1 MIFGFTLKENKLN
14 PSLPSGF
21 EERWGKKLLLKKQ
34 LIKVSEKNFIK
45 FGAEPLETPSFE
57 YTENIGSFLAEDE
70 DNPMSDIF
78 SFEDRDKTISLKY
91 DLSSPLAR
99 FYAQNN
105 QELPSIY
112 KRYAIQNVFR
122 NEKSGN
128 ARFREFTQ
136 ADCDIV
142 GNVNPAQANAELC
155 NLVASTLIE
164 CGLKKDQFTI
174 NVSNRKIIQGLIQD
188 LKIPANKEI
197 KVMRAIDKLDKPD
210 FGIKGV
216 EDLLKKER
224 KDKSGAITKGA
235 DLNDDQVSKILNF
248 LKIKD
253 LKKLKQDFKNPITQ
267 EGIKELEDLFEVL
280 DFGNYSEL
288 VKTNFTIVRGLAYY
302 DGFCIETNL
311 NFKTTNNK
319 GKEIDIG
326 SVCSGGQYNK
336 LISRFKGVDI
346 PGTGVSIG
354 VDRLLFAMSQINQVQ
369 LDDQKPVIVCVMDEK
384 YLKNYY
390 EILDILRKNNI
401 NSEIFLDS
409 KKNLG
414 KQLTYANKRGC
425 PIAVICGENEFKDS
439 KITLKN
445 LLGIKGEDNQITF
458 SKENLVNE
466 IKKFI

>member
-1 MIFGFTLKENKLN
+1 MSEKNKLI
-14 PSLPSGF
+14 PGLPSGF
-21 EERWGKKLLLKKQ
+21 EDRWNKTLILKKRLLKV
-34 LIKVSEKNFIK
+34 IENNFVK
-45 FGAEPLETPSFE
+45 YGFDPLETPSFE
-57 YTENIGSFLAEDE
+57 IAENIGSFLAED
-70 DNPMSDIF
+70 DNNPMSDVF
-78 SFEDRDKTISLKY
+78 SFNDGEKNITLRY

-99 FYAQNN
+99 FVAQNN

-155 NLVASTLIE
+155 NLVANTLIE

-224 KDKSGAITKGA
+224 KDQSGAITKGA

-267 EGIKELEDLFEVL
+267 EGIKELEDLFEML

-288 VKTNFTIVRGLAYY
+288 VKTNFTRVRGLAYY
-302 DGFCIETNL
+302 DGLCIETNL

>member
-1 MIFGFTLKENKLN
+1 MSEKNKLI
-14 PSLPSGF
+14 PGLPSGF
-21 EERWGKKLLLKKQ
+21 EDRWNKTLILKKRLLKV
-34 LIKVSEKNFIK
+34 IENNFIK
-45 FGAEPLETPSFE
+45 YGFDPLETPSFE
-57 YTENIGSFLAEDE
+57 IAENIGSFLAED
-70 DNPMSDIF
+70 DNNPMSDVF
-78 SFEDRDKTISLKY
+78 SFNDGEKNITLRY

-99 FYAQNN
+99 FVAQNN

-235 DLNDDQVSKILNF
+235 DLNDEQVSKILDF

-280 DFGNYSEL
+280 NFGSYSEL

-311 NFKTTNNK
+311 NFKITNNK

-326 SVCSGGQYNK
+326 SVCSG
-336 LISRFKGVDI
+336 
-346 PGTGVSIG
+346 
-354 VDRLLFAMSQINQVQ
+354 
-369 LDDQKPVIVCVMDEK
+369 
-384 YLKNYY
+384 
-390 EILDILRKNNI
+390 
-401 NSEIFLDS
+401 
-409 KKNLG
+409 
-414 KQLTYANKRGC
+414 
-425 PIAVICGENEFKDS
+425 
-439 KITLKN
+439 
-445 LLGIKGEDNQITF
+445 
-458 SKENLVNE
+458 
-466 IKKFI
+466 

>member
-1 MIFGFTLKENKLN
+1 MSEKNKLI
-14 PSLPSGF
+14 PGLPSGF
-21 EERWGKKLLLKKQ
+21 EDRWNKTLILKKRLLKV
-34 LIKVSEKNFIK
+34 IENNFIRYG
-45 FGAEPLETPSFE
+45 FDPLETPSFE
-57 YTENIGSFLAEDE
+57 IAENIGSFLAED
-70 DNPMSDIF
+70 DNNPMSDVF
-78 SFEDRDKTISLKY
+78 SFNDGEKNITLRY

-99 FYAQNN
+99 FVAQNN

-267 EGIKELEDLFEVL
+267 EGIKELEDLFKVL

>member
-1 MIFGFTLKENKLN
+1 MNKENKLI
-14 PSLPSGF
+14 PGLPSGF
-21 EERWGKKLLLKKQ
+21 EDRWNKKLLLKKR
-34 LIKVSEKNFIK
+34 LLRVIEKNFIK
-45 FGAEPLETPSFE
+45 YGFDPLETPSFE
-57 YTENIGSFLAEDE
+57 ISENIGSFLAEDE
-70 DNPMSDIF
+70 NNPMSDVFTFDDGEKNITL
-78 SFEDRDKTISLKY
+78 RY

-99 FYAQNN
+99 FVAQNS

-128 ARFREFTQ
+128 ARYREFTQ

-155 NLVASTLIE
+155 NLISSTLLD

-174 NVSNRKIIQGLIQD
+174 NVSNRKIVQGLIED
-188 LKIPANKEI
+188 LKIEKDKQI
-197 KVMRAIDKLDKPD
+197 KVMRAIDKLDKPG
-210 FGIKGV
+210 FGLKGV
-216 EDLLKKER
+216 EELLKKER

-235 DLNDDQVSKILNF
+235 NLSDVQVSKILNF

-253 LKKLKQDFKNPITQ
+253 LKELKENFKNSVTQ
-267 EGIKELEDLFEVL
+267 EGIKELEELFEVL
-280 DFGNYSEL
+280 NFGNYSDQ
-288 VKTNFTIVRGLAYY
+288 VKTNFTIVRGLDYY
-302 DGFCIETNL
+302 DGFCVETNL
-311 NFKTTNNK
+311 NFKAKNIK
-319 GKEIDIG
+319 GKEVDIG
-326 SVCSGGQYNK
+326 SICSGGQYNK

-354 VDRLLFAMSQINQVQ
+354 VDRLLFAMMQLNQAEVEIQ
-369 LDDQKPVIVCVMDEK
+369 NPVIVCVMDEK

-390 EILDILRKNNI
+390 EILNNLRKNNI

-414 KQLTYANKRGC
+414 KQLTYANKREC
-425 PIAVICGENEFKDS
+425 PVAVICGENEFKDN

-445 LLGIKGEDNQITF
+445 LLGAKEENNQITF
-458 SKENLVNE
+458 PKENLINE

>member
-1 MIFGFTLKENKLN
+1 MNKENKLV
-14 PSLPSGF
+14 PGLPPGF
-21 EERWGKKLLLKKQ
+21 EDRWNKKLLLKKR
-34 LIKVSEKNFIK
+34 LIQVIEKNFIK
-45 FGAEPLETPSFE
+45 YGFDPLETPSFE
-57 YTENIGSFLAEDE
+57 ISENIGSFLAED
-70 DNPMSDIF
+70 DNNPMSDVF
-78 SFEDRDKTISLKY
+78 SFNDGEKNITLRY

-99 FYAQNN
+99 FVAQNN

-311 NFKTTNNK
+311 NFKTTNSK

>member
-1 MIFGFTLKENKLN
+1 MSEKNKLI
-14 PSLPSGF
+14 PGLPSGF
-21 EERWGKKLLLKKQ
+21 EDRWNKTLILKKRLLKV
-34 LIKVSEKNFIK
+34 IENNFIK
-45 FGAEPLETPSFE
+45 YGFDPLETPSFE
-57 YTENIGSFLAEDE
+57 IAENIGSFLAED
-70 DNPMSDIF
+70 DSNPMSDVF
-78 SFEDRDKTISLKY
+78 SFNDGEKNITLRY

-99 FYAQNN
+99 FVAQNN

-384 YLKNYY
+384 YLKDYY

>member
-1 MIFGFTLKENKLN
+1 MSEKNKLI
-14 PSLPSGF
+14 PGLPSGF
-21 EERWGKKLLLKKQ
+21 EDRWNKTLILKKRLLKV
-34 LIKVSEKNFIK
+34 IENNFIRYG
-45 FGAEPLETPSFE
+45 FDPLETPSFE
-57 YTENIGSFLAEDE
+57 IAENIGSFLAED
-70 DNPMSDIF
+70 DNNPMSDVF
-78 SFEDRDKTISLKY
+78 SFNDGEKNITLRY

-99 FYAQNN
+99 FVAQNN

-425 PIAVICGENEFKDS
+425 PVAVICGENEFKDS

>member
-1 MIFGFTLKENKLN
+1 MSEKNKLI
-14 PSLPSGF
+14 PGLPSGF
-21 EERWGKKLLLKKQ
+21 EDRWNKTLILKKRLLKV
-34 LIKVSEKNFIK
+34 IENNFIK
-45 FGAEPLETPSFE
+45 YGFDPLETPSFE
-57 YTENIGSFLAEDE
+57 IAENIGSFLAED
-70 DNPMSDIF
+70 DNNPMSDVF
-78 SFEDRDKTISLKY
+78 SFNDGEKNITLRY

-99 FYAQNN
+99 FVAQNN
-105 QELPSIY
+105 QKLPSIY

-155 NLVASTLIE
+155 NMVASTLIE

-197 KVMRAIDKLDKPD
+197 KVMRAIDKLDKTD

-267 EGIKELEDLFEVL
+267 EGITELEDLFEVL

-346 PGTGVSIG
+346 PGTGISIG

>member
-1 MIFGFTLKENKLN
+1 MSEKNKLI
-14 PSLPSGF
+14 PGLPSGF
-21 EERWGKKLLLKKQ
+21 EDRWNKTLILKKRLLKV
-34 LIKVSEKNFIK
+34 IENNFIRYG
-45 FGAEPLETPSFE
+45 FDPLETPSFE
-57 YTENIGSFLAEDE
+57 IAENIGSFLAED
-70 DNPMSDIF
+70 DNNPMSDVF
-78 SFEDRDKTISLKY
+78 SFNDGEKNITLRY

-99 FYAQNN
+99 FVAQNN

-235 DLNDDQVSKILNF
+235 DLNDEQVSKILNF

-311 NFKTTNNK
+311 NFKITNNK
-319 GKEIDIG
+319 GKGIDIG

>member
-1 MIFGFTLKENKLN
+1 MSEKNKLI
-14 PSLPSGF
+14 PGLPSGF
-21 EERWGKKLLLKKQ
+21 EDRWNKTLILKKRLLKV
-34 LIKVSEKNFIK
+34 IENNFIRYG
-45 FGAEPLETPSFE
+45 FDPLETPSFE
-57 YTENIGSFLAEDE
+57 IAENIGSFLAED
-70 DNPMSDIF
+70 DNNPMSDVF
-78 SFEDRDKTISLKY
+78 SFNDGEKNITLRY

-99 FYAQNN
+99 FVAQNN

-188 LKIPANKEI
+188 LKIPTNKEI

-235 DLNDDQVSKILNF
+235 DLNDDQVSKILKF

-311 NFKTTNNK
+311 NFQTTNNK

-445 LLGIKGEDNQITF
+445 LLGVKGEDNQITF

>member
-1 MIFGFTLKENKLN
+1 MSEKNKLI
-14 PSLPSGF
+14 PGLPSGF
-21 EERWGKKLLLKKQ
+21 EDRWNKTLILKKRLLQ
-34 LIKVSEKNFIK
+34 VIENNFVK
-45 FGAEPLETPSFE
+45 YGFDPLETPSFE
-57 YTENIGSFLAEDE
+57 IAENIGSFLAED
-70 DNPMSDIF
+70 DNNPMSDVF
-78 SFEDRDKTISLKY
+78 SFNDGEKNITLRY

-99 FYAQNN
+99 FVAQNN

>member
-1 MIFGFTLKENKLN
+1 MSEKNKLI
-14 PSLPSGF
+14 PGLPSGF
-21 EERWGKKLLLKKQ
+21 EDRWNKTLILKKRLLKV
-34 LIKVSEKNFIK
+34 IENNFIRYG
-45 FGAEPLETPSFE
+45 FDPLETPSFE
-57 YTENIGSFLAEDE
+57 IAENIGSFLAED
-70 DNPMSDIF
+70 DNNPMSDVF
-78 SFEDRDKTISLKY
+78 SFNDGEKNITLRY

-99 FYAQNN
+99 FVAQNN

-280 DFGNYSEL
+280 DFGNYSDL

>member
-1 MIFGFTLKENKLN
+1 MSEKNKLI
-14 PSLPSGF
+14 PGLPSGF
-21 EERWGKKLLLKKQ
+21 EDRWNKTLILKKRLLKV
-34 LIKVSEKNFIK
+34 IENNFIK
-45 FGAEPLETPSFE
+45 YGFDPLETPSFE
-57 YTENIGSFLAEDE
+57 IAENIGSFLAED
-70 DNPMSDIF
+70 DSNPMSDVF
-78 SFEDRDKTISLKY
+78 SFNDGEKNITLRY

-99 FYAQNN
+99 FVAQNN

-197 KVMRAIDKLDKPD
+197 KVMRAIDKLDKLD

-235 DLNDDQVSKILNF
+235 NLNDDQVSKILNF

-253 LKKLKQDFKNPITQ
+253 LKKLKQDFKNTLTQ
-267 EGIKELEDLFEVL
+267 EGIKELENLFEIL

-311 NFKTTNNK
+311 NFNITNSK

-369 LDDQKPVIVCVMDEK
+369 LDYQKPVIICVMDEK

-425 PIAVICGENEFKDS
+425 PIAVISGENEFKDN

-445 LLGIKGEDNQITF
+445 LLGVKGEDNQITF